1 MEILYTLP
9 SFIFTIFLL
18 FIFYLD
24 YKKIFNFVPKFGFFI
39 TYLFNFVLVAA
50 YFLWYLKQESPGEL
64 SDSLLD
70 QLTAKKTD
78 IILVFV
84 IAACNVFTKMFFKL
98 FDVDKNFYISNTI
111 HSSIMHGIFITIGIL
126 GLICKNFD
134 LVFTVGLY
142 FIGNRIGF
150 SIHRIKVPE
159 KNQTGN
165 TIEPKKFF
173 VHILTVLIAC
183 FLIWISNKFSESFQK
198 YENYILIAPSI
209 LLIITIITILIIWL
223 KNRSRVKEEFKNMF
237 VNSKKLLS
245 KRFKEEKQK
254 LKLKLYK

>member
-1 MEILYTLP
+1 MELFYTLT

-50 YFLWYLKQESPGEL
+50 YFLWYLKQEAPGEL

-78 IILVFV
+78 IILVIV
-84 IAACNVFTKMFFKL
+84 IAACNVFTKIFFKL
-98 FDVDKNFYISNTI
+98 FDVDKKFYISNTI

-126 GLICKNFD
+126 GLICRNFD

-142 FIGNRIGF
+142 FIGNHIGF

-159 KNQTGN
+159 KKHTEN
-165 TIEPKKFF
+165 TFKSQKFLIHF
-173 VHILTVLIAC
+173 LTVLIA
-183 FLIWISNKFSESFQK
+183 FILIFISNKFSESFQK
-198 YENYILIAPSI
+198 YENYLLIAPSI
-209 LLIITIITILIIWL
+209 LLIVTIITIIILSL

-237 VNSKKLLS
+237 VNSKKILS

-254 LKLKLYK
+254 IKLKLYK